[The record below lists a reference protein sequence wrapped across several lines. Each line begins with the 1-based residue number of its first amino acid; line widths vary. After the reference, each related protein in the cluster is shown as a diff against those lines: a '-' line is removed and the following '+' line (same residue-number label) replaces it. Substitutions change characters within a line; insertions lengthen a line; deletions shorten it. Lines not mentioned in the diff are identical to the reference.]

1 MRRREF
7 ITFIGSATVWPV
19 AVRAQESIRLGFVL
33 PIVRQAPAV
42 VAFFEEL
49 SFNGFVEGKNITIVA
64 GSFGLEQDSA
74 AERAAAVI
82 KGAPDLIV
90 AGGPLTSAP
99 LRMQRRRFRSLRSQM
114 TWSARASRLRL
125 RGRAGNTTG
134 VTILAPELD
143 GKRQDLL
150 IDAVPSARR
159 MAALADT
166 HITTSRQLQAL
177 QDVMRQRGIE
187 LTPFV
192 IARPEEIASA
202 SNDAKTAGAAAVNV
216 LTSPILYAN
225 RQAIIERTAALR
237 LPAMYRWPELAEE
250 GGLMGYGPR
259 ITQIFRQAA
268 RMVGKVLHGAKP
280 GELPVEQ
287 PTKFELVINLQAA
300 KAIGHEVP
308 AGLVARADKII
319 E

>member
-19 AVRAQESIRLGFVL
+19 AVRAQESIRLSFVL

-114 TWSARASRLRL
+114 TWSARVSRLRL
-125 RGRAGNTTG
+125 RGRAA
-134 VTILAPELD
+134 I
-143 GKRQDLL
+143 
-150 IDAVPSARR
+150 
-159 MAALADT
+159 
-166 HITTSRQLQAL
+166 
-177 QDVMRQRGIE
+177 
-187 LTPFV
+187 
-192 IARPEEIASA
+192 
-202 SNDAKTAGAAAVNV
+202 
-216 LTSPILYAN
+216 
-225 RQAIIERTAALR
+225 RQA
-237 LPAMYRWPELAEE
+237 
-250 GGLMGYGPR
+250 
-259 ITQIFRQAA
+259 
-268 RMVGKVLHGAKP
+268 
-280 GELPVEQ
+280 
-287 PTKFELVINLQAA
+287 
-300 KAIGHEVP
+300 
-308 AGLVARADKII
+308 
-319 E
+319 